1 MTGCG
6 RLLLTIAL
14 GQAAA
19 ALGQPFQLPTPNRAI
34 FEAGKEADY
43 FTPTV
48 GRTWPSGT
56 FGCVRSEGWQMH
68 EGIDIKCAQRDAR
81 GEPIDP
87 VSAAADGT
95 IAYINAKAGLS
106 NYGNYI
112 VMQHQVDGLTVYTL
126 YAHLRA
132 IASGLSIGQARK
144 SGEIIATMGRTSN
157 TRQGI
162 SRERAHLH
170 FEICLLTNPN
180 FSAWY
185 KKNLADQRDDHGRW
199 NGQNLI
205 GIDPWKLFLC
215 QHEDKA
221 KRQPFSLRQFISS
234 QPVLCRV
241 LVKSPNFQWTKR
253 HPNLVDSMKPPKAI
267 AGYEISLDPNGVPIL
282 STPRDASAFSGG
294 EPFKLLHVDPDIYK
308 QFPCRKLVFKKGQ
321 QWVLTAKGISHLK
334 LLAY

>member
-1 MTGCG
+1 MA
-6 RLLLTIAL
+6 IAL
-14 GQAAA
+14 VQAAA
-19 ALGQPFQLPTPNRAI
+19 ALGQPFHLPTPNHAI
-34 FEAGKEADY
+34 FEAGKEAGY
-43 FTPTV
+43 FTPTI

-68 EGIDIKCAQRDAR
+68 EGIDIKCTQRDAK

-112 VMQHQVDGLTVYTL
+112 VMQHQVDGLPVYTL

-132 IASGLSIGQARK
+132 LASGLSVGQVKK

-170 FEICLLTNPN
+170 FEICLLANQN

-185 KKNLADQRDDHGRW
+185 KKKFVGQRNDHGQW

-205 GIDPWKLFLC
+205 GIDPWKLFLG
-215 QHEDKA
+215 QNEKKA
-221 KRQPFSLRQFISS
+221 KRQLFSLPQFIHN

-241 LVKSPNFQWTKR
+241 LVKSPNFQWAKR
-253 HPNLVDSMKPPKAI
+253 HPNLVDSMKPQKTI
-267 AGYEISLDPNGVPIL
+267 AGYEISLDPNGVPIS
-282 STPRDASAFSGG
+282 STPRDASSFSDE
-294 EPFKLLHVDPDIYK
+294 EPFKLLHVDPKVYK
-308 QFPCRKLVFKKGQ
+308 QSLCRKLVFKKGQ
-321 QWVLTAKGISHLK
+321 QWVLTAKGIKHLN
-334 LLAY
+334 LLAH

>member
-19 ALGQPFQLPTPNRAI
+19 ALGQPFRLPTPNQAI
-34 FEAGKEADY
+34 FEAGKEAGY
-43 FTPTV
+43 FTPTI

-68 EGIDIKCAQRDAR
+68 EGIDIKCTQRDAR

-170 FEICLLTNPN
+170 FEICLLANPN

-205 GIDPWKLFLC
+205 GIDPWKLFLG

-234 QPVLCRV
+234 QLVLCRV
-241 LVKSPNFQWTKR
+241 LVKSPNFQWAKR
-253 HPNLVDSMKPPKAI
+253 HPNLVDSLKPPKAI
-267 AGYEISLDPNGVPIL
+267 AGYEISLDPNGVPIR

>member
-1 MTGCG
+1 MTVCS
-6 RLLLTIAL
+6 RVLLTIAL

-19 ALGQPFQLPTPNRAI
+19 ALGQPFHLPTPNEAI
-34 FEAGKEADY
+34 FEAGKETDY
-43 FTPTV
+43 FTPTI

-56 FGCVRSEGWQMH
+56 FGCVRSDGWQMH
-68 EGIDIKCAQRDAR
+68 EGLDIKCTQRDAR

-87 VSAAADGT
+87 ISAAGDGT
-95 IAYINAKAGLS
+95 IAYINAKPGLS

-132 IASGLSIGQARK
+132 IATGLSVGQARK

-170 FEICLLTNPN
+170 FEICLLANSD
-180 FSAWY
+180 FSSWY
-185 KKNLADQRDDHGRW
+185 KKYLVGQRNDHGQW
-199 NGQNLI
+199 NGQNLM
-205 GIDPWKLFLC
+205 GIDPWKLFLD
-215 QHEDKA
+215 QHQAKA
-221 KRQPFSLRQFISS
+221 KRQPFTLRQFIRS

-241 LVKSPNFQWTKR
+241 LVKSPNFRWAKR
-253 HPNLVDSMKPPKAI
+253 HPNLVDSTKAPGAI
-267 AGYEISLDPNGVPIL
+267 AGYEISLDPNGVPIR
-282 STPRDASAFSGG
+282 STPRDASAFSGS

>member
-1 MTGCG
+1 M
-6 RLLLTIAL
+6 IAL
-14 GQAAA
+14 GQAID

-68 EGIDIKCAQRDAR
+68 EGIDIKCTQHDAR

-132 IASGLSIGQARK
+132 IASGLAVGQARK
-144 SGEIIATMGRTSN
+144 SGEIIATMGRSSN

-170 FEICLLTNPN
+170 FEICLLANPN

-205 GIDPWKLFLC
+205 GIDPWKLFLG
-215 QHEDKA
+215 QSEDKA

-241 LVKSPNFQWTKR
+241 LVKSPNFQWAKR
-253 HPNLVDSMKPPKAI
+253 HPNLVDSLKPPKAI
-267 AGYEISLDPNGVPIL
+267 AGYEISLDPNGVPIR

>member
-6 RLLLTIAL
+6 RVLLTIAL

-19 ALGQPFQLPTPNRAI
+19 ALGQPFHLPTPNQAI
-34 FEAGKEADY
+34 FEAGKETDY
-43 FTPTV
+43 FTPTI

-68 EGIDIKCAQRDAR
+68 EGIDIKCTQRDAK

-87 VSAAADGT
+87 VNAAADGV
-95 IAYINAKAGLS
+95 IAYINAKPGLS

-132 IASGLSIGQARK
+132 IASGLSVGKARK
-144 SGEIIATMGRTSN
+144 SGEIIATLGRTSN

-170 FEICLLTNPN
+170 FEICLLANAN
-180 FSAWY
+180 FSSWY
-185 KKNLADQRDDHGRW
+185 KKYLVGQRNEHGQW

-205 GIDPWKLFLC
+205 GIDPWKLFLG
-215 QHEDKA
+215 QHETRA
-221 KRQPFSLRQFISS
+221 KRQPFSLQQFISS

-241 LVKSPNFQWTKR
+241 LVKSPNFQWAKR
-253 HPNLVDSMKPPKAI
+253 HPGLVDSMKPPKAI
-267 AGYEISLDPNGVPIL
+267 AGYEISLDPNGVPVR
-282 STPRDASAFSGG
+282 SSPRDASAFSGN
-294 EPFKLLHVDPDIYK
+294 KLLKLLQVDPEVYK

-321 QWVLTAKGISHLK
+321 QWVLTAKGINHLK
-334 LLAY
+334 LLAH

>member
-1 MTGCG
+1 
-6 RLLLTIAL
+6 
-14 GQAAA
+14 
-19 ALGQPFQLPTPNRAI
+19 
-34 FEAGKEADY
+34 
-43 FTPTV
+43 
-48 GRTWPSGT
+48 
-56 FGCVRSEGWQMH
+56 MH
-68 EGIDIKCAQRDAR
+68 EGIDIKCTQRDAR

-170 FEICLLTNPN
+170 FEICLLANPN

-205 GIDPWKLFLC
+205 GIDPWKLFLG

-221 KRQPFSLRQFISS
+221 KRQPFSLRQFISG

-241 LVKSPNFQWTKR
+241 LVKSPNFQWAKS
-253 HPNLVDSMKPPKAI
+253 HPDLVDSMKPPKAI
-267 AGYEISLDPNGVPIL
+267 AGYEISLDPNGVPVS
-282 STPRDASAFSGG
+282 STPRDASSFSGE
-294 EPFKLLHVDPDIYK
+294 EPFKLLHVDAGVYK

-321 QWVLTAKGISHLK
+321 QWVLTAKGITHIK
-334 LLAY
+334 LLTY

>member
-1 MTGCG
+1 MRLGPQG
-6 RLLLTIAL
+6 R
-14 GQAAA
+14 
-19 ALGQPFQLPTPNRAI
+19 
-34 FEAGKEADY
+34 
-43 FTPTV
+43 V
-48 GRTWPSGT
+48 
-56 FGCVRSEGWQMH
+56 
-68 EGIDIKCAQRDAR
+68 
-81 GEPIDP
+81 DP

-95 IAYINAKAGLS
+95 IAYINAKAWLS

-132 IASGLSIGQARK
+132 IASGLSVGQARK
-144 SGEIIATMGRTSN
+144 SGEIIATMGRTTN

-170 FEICLLTNPN
+170 FEICLLANPN

-185 KKNLADQRDDHGRW
+185 KKNLVDQRNDHGRW

-205 GIDPWKLFLC
+205 GIDPWKLFLG

-221 KRQPFSLRQFISS
+221 KRQPFSLRQFISG

-241 LVKSPNFQWTKR
+241 LVKSPNLQWAKR

-267 AGYEISLDPNGVPIL
+267 AGYEISLDPNGVPVR
-282 STPRDASAFSGG
+282 SFPRDASAFSGN
-294 EPFKLLHVDPDIYK
+294 KLLKLLQVDPEVYK

-321 QWVLTAKGISHLK
+321 QWVLTAKGINHLK
-334 LLAY
+334 LLAH

>member
-1 MTGCG
+1 MKVC
-6 RLLLTIAL
+6 RQVLIAIAL
-14 GQAAA
+14 CQAAA
-19 ALGQPFQLPTPNRAI
+19 ALAQPFHLPTPNQAI
-34 FEAGKEADY
+34 FVPGTEADY
-43 FTPTV
+43 FTPTI

-68 EGIDIKCAQRDAR
+68 EGIDIKCTQRDAN

-95 IAYINAKAGLS
+95 ITYINTKAGLS

-132 IASGLSIGQARK
+132 LASGLSVGQVKK

-170 FEICLLTNPN
+170 FEICLLANQK

-185 KKNLADQRDDHGRW
+185 KKNLAGQRNHHGLW

-205 GIDPWKLFLC
+205 GIDPSKLFIE
-215 QHEDKA
+215 QNKKMA
-221 KRQPFSLRQFISS
+221 KRQFFSLRQFIHS

-241 LVKSPNFQWTKR
+241 LVKSPNFQWAKR
-253 HPNLVDSMKPPKAI
+253 HPDLVNSNKPEKPI
-267 AGYEISLDPNGVPIL
+267 AGYEISLDPNGVPVT
-282 STPRDASAFSGG
+282 STPRDASFFSND
-294 EPFKLLHVDPDIYK
+294 EPFKLLHVNPGVYK
-308 QFPCRKLVFKKGQ
+308 EFPCRKLIFKKGQ
-321 QWVLTAKGISHLK
+321 RWILTAKGIQHLN
-334 LLAY
+334 LLAF

>member
-1 MTGCG
+1 
-6 RLLLTIAL
+6 
-14 GQAAA
+14 
-19 ALGQPFQLPTPNRAI
+19 
-34 FEAGKEADY
+34 
-43 FTPTV
+43 
-48 GRTWPSGT
+48 
-56 FGCVRSEGWQMH
+56 MH
-68 EGIDIKCAQRDAR
+68 EGIDIKCTQRDAN

-95 IAYINAKAGLS
+95 ITYINAKAGLS

-132 IASGLSIGQARK
+132 LASGLSVGQVKK

-170 FEICLLTNPN
+170 FEICLLANPN

-205 GIDPWKLFLC
+205 GIDPWKLFLG

-241 LVKSPNFQWTKR
+241 LVKSPNFQWAKR
-253 HPNLVDSMKPPKAI
+253 HPDLVHSLKPPKAL
-267 AGYEISLDPNGVPIL
+267 AGYEISLDPNGVPIR

>member
-6 RLLLTIAL
+6 RVLLTIAL
-14 GQAAA
+14 GQAVA
-19 ALGQPFQLPTPNRAI
+19 ALGQPFHLPTPNQAI
-34 FEAGKEADY
+34 FEAGKEAGY
-43 FTPTV
+43 FTPTI

-68 EGIDIKCAQRDAR
+68 EGIDIKCTQRDAR

-95 IAYINAKAGLS
+95 IAYTNAKAGLS

-170 FEICLLTNPN
+170 FEICLLANPN

-205 GIDPWKLFLC
+205 GIDPWKLFLG

-221 KRQPFSLRQFISS
+221 KRQPFSLRQFISN

-241 LVKSPNFQWTKR
+241 LVKSPNFQWAKR
-253 HPNLVDSMKPPKAI
+253 HPDLVDSMKPPKAI
-267 AGYEISLDPNGVPIL
+267 AGYEISLDPNGVPVS
-282 STPRDASAFSGG
+282 STPRDAASFSGK
-294 EPFKLLHVDPDIYK
+294 EPFKLLHVDPGVYK
-308 QFPCRKLVFKKGQ
+308 KFPCRKLVFKKGQ
-321 QWVLTAKGISHLK
+321 QWVLTAKGITHIK
-334 LLAY
+334 LLTY

>member
-6 RLLLTIAL
+6 RVLLTIAL

-19 ALGQPFQLPTPNRAI
+19 ALSQPFHLPTPNEAI
-34 FEAGKEADY
+34 FEAGKEAGY
-43 FTPTV
+43 FTPTI

-68 EGIDIKCAQRDAR
+68 EGIDIKCTQRDAR

-170 FEICLLTNPN
+170 FEICLLANPN

-205 GIDPWKLFLC
+205 GIDPWKLFLG

-221 KRQPFSLRQFISS
+221 KRQPFSLRQFIRS

-241 LVKSPNFQWTKR
+241 LVKSTNFQWAKR
-253 HPNLVDSMKPPKAI
+253 HPNLVDSLKPPKAI
-267 AGYEISLDPNGVPIL
+267 AGYEISLDPNGVPIR
-282 STPRDASAFSGG
+282 STPRGASAFSGG